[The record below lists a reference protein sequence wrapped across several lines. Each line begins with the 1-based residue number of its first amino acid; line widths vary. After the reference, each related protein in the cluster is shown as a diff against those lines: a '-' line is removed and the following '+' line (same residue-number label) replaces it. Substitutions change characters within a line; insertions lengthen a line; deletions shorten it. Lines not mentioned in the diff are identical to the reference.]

1 MNQLWTTPKLADE
14 LFVLIYTSIISKLSK
29 NSHLNGCWFCAV
41 DFNRI
46 IDLPFG
52 CVFKVIASS
61 CFISFSSTFLSSF
74 QESKQNT
81 CSYSNSNL
89 HPNFASLKPEKESF
103 SFVFVSVEST
113 KKEGKRK
120 IIRWKTNRQKL
131 LKKVF
136 LPFIKNIF
144 DKILAKFSTSSKK
157 DEIWN
162 WKNQIFGRKTKGK
175 IKKSWFLKFSKIVWD
190 IHKSLS
196 AKPEFYNRGIF
207 KLQKSSIVLVKNF
220 RKTRSL
226 REGKNI

>member
-1 MNQLWTTPKLADE
+1 MFNFTTKISRLNQLWTTPKLADE

-113 KKEGKRK
+113 KKRRK
-120 IIRWKTNRQKL
+120 
-131 LKKVF
+131 KKNHQVENKQTE
-136 LPFIKNIF
+136 IVEKS
-144 DKILAKFSTSSKK
+144 FSS
-157 DEIWN
+157 
-162 WKNQIFGRKTKGK
+162 
-175 IKKSWFLKFSKIVWD
+175 V
-190 IHKSLS
+190 
-196 AKPEFYNRGIF
+196 Y
-207 KLQKSSIVLVKNF
+207 
-220 RKTRSL
+220 
-226 REGKNI
+226 